1 MDSNLKKMAR
11 AGYVAKGSVYGIT
24 GILTFLAAFN
34 LGGEKTGQ
42 LQVLE
47 FLDEQPFGNALLIL
61 LALGLICYASW
72 RYVQSISDP
81 EGIGDDN
88 KGKVKRTAFFI
99 SGCIYLGLA
108 VLAIWR
114 AVSSGS
120 SPDSGNNGGGGAQ
133 QSSLLGSE
141 TGLYILGAVGLIII
155 GTGIYQFVRIYKKD
169 FMKKFDFK
177 SINEEKRRKTIKNSA
192 YTGMASRGVLFLI
205 TGYFA
210 LHAALSSDPSE
221 IKTTTDAFSFLE
233 ESSYGAWLL
242 GLVAAGLV
250 GYAIYMFMMARYRHF
265 RG

>member
-11 AGYVAKGSVYGIT
+11 TGYVAKGTVYGIT
-24 GILTFLAAFN
+24 GVLTFLAAFN

-47 FLDEQPFGNALLIL
+47 FLDKQPFGNALLIL
-61 LALGLICYASW
+61 LGLGLICYAAW
-72 RYVQSISDP
+72 RYIQSISDP
-81 EGIGDDN
+81 EGIGDD
-88 KGKVKRTAFFI
+88 KKAKVKRIAFFI
-99 SGCIYLGLA
+99 SGCIYLGLG

-114 AVSSGS
+114 VVSSGS
-120 SPDSGNNGGGGAQ
+120 SPDSGSGGGGGAQ
-133 QSSLLGSE
+133 QSSFLASE
-141 TGLYILGAVGLIII
+141 TGLYILGAVGVIII
-155 GTGIYQFVRIYKKD
+155 CTGIYQFVRIYKKD

-210 LHAALSSDPSE
+210 LHAAITSNPSE
-221 IKTTTDAFSFLE
+221 IKTTTEAFSFLE

-242 GLVAAGLV
+242 GLVAAGLI
-250 GYAIYMFMMARYRHF
+250 GYAVYMYMMAKYRHF